1 VLTARRY
8 RPLLLIA
15 AVDAIGTGL
24 FLPVSALFF
33 VRVADLSIGAVG
45 LGLSVAGFAG
55 LLATLPAGSAVDRF
69 GARRV
74 LLWCYPASV
83 VGYAGYALVDS
94 FLVFLPLVVL
104 VRVAE
109 RGARPAVNALTA
121 QLALDEDR
129 ARLFGLMRALR
140 NAGFG
145 IGGLLATAAL
155 AIGGDGPLLALSFG
169 NAVSFTLATLP
180 VAGLAAGTERSS
192 ARAEQRPGYR
202 LLLRDRRYLALSVV
216 SVLPGLNRAVMLVGV
231 PLWLTARTSAPA
243 WLAGPLF
250 TMNTVLVVV
259 LQVRA
264 SHGTDS
270 LAGAARAYR
279 RAAPALLASGV
290 LLAVAAGP
298 AAGVGTAL
306 MTVAVAALTVGE
318 VCAAAGEWGLALG
331 SAPPELRGRYL
342 AVSALALA
350 AEDAVGPA
358 LTTVAITTGK
368 GGMVA
373 LAVLMAAGALA
384 ITPLGRLR
392 RDPRAWATQGA

>member
-1 VLTARRY
+1 VLFARRY

-15 AVDAIGTGL
+15 GVDAIGTGL

-33 VRVADLSIGAVG
+33 VRVTDLSIGAVG
-45 LGLSVAGFAG
+45 LGLSLAGFAG
-55 LLATLPAGSAVDRF
+55 LAATLPAGSAVDRF

-83 VGYAGYALVDS
+83 IGYGGYAFAHS
-94 FLVFLPLVVL
+94 FLAFLPLVVL

-109 RGARPAVNALTA
+109 RGARPAVNGLTA

-145 IGGLLATAAL
+145 VGGLLATAAL
-155 AIGGDGPLLALSFG
+155 ALGGDEPLLALSVG

-180 VAGLAAGTERSS
+180 VARLTTGPQRGAAADE
-192 ARAEQRPGYR
+192 PLGYR
-202 LLLRDRRYLALSVV
+202 LLLRDRRYLVLSAA
-216 SVLPGLNRAVMLVGV
+216 SVMPGLNRALMLVGV
-231 PLWLTARTSAPA
+231 PLWLTTRTSAPA

-250 TMNTVLVVV
+250 TLNTVLVVA
-259 LQVRA
+259 LQVWA
-264 SHGTDS
+264 SHGSDS
-270 LAGAARAYR
+270 LPGAARVFR
-279 RAAPALLASGV
+279 KAAPPLLATGG
-290 LLAVAAGP
+290 LLALAAGP
-298 AAGVGTAL
+298 GAEVAALL
-306 MTVAVAALTVGE
+306 MIAAVVALTVGE
-318 VCAAAGEWGLALG
+318 VWSAAGEWGLALG

-358 LTTVAITTGK
+358 LTTVAITAGK
-368 GGMVA
+368 AGMVA
-373 LAVLMAAGALA
+373 LAVVMAAGALA
-384 ITPLGRLR
+384 ITPLARLR
-392 RDPRAWATQGA
+392 GDGRAWATQRA